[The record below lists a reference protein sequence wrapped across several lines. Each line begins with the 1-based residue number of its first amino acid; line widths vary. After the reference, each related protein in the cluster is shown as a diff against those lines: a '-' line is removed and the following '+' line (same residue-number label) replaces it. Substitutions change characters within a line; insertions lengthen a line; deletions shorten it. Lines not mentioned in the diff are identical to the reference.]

1 MRKGWTG
8 SCAQPAA
15 ELFSDHDTGADQS
28 RAVRQ
33 VVLRSPG
40 IFPRALRSSAG
51 GHFLFFSE
59 LLFHV
64 QGRTASAMRPI
75 AIITLIALTA
85 AISATACQKPAG
97 QDQQTPDSSPTTTSP
112 MNPK

>member
-1 MRKGWTG
+1 
-8 SCAQPAA
+8 
-15 ELFSDHDTGADQS
+15 
-28 RAVRQ
+28 
-33 VVLRSPG
+33 
-40 IFPRALRSSAG
+40 
-51 GHFLFFSE
+51 
-59 LLFHV
+59 
-64 QGRTASAMRPI
+64 MRPI